1 MGMFKKLLTVVT
13 VPENDL
19 PRIGPLLTMVIR
31 GSLVAA
37 VVITILALAA
47 LIVSDVRLGTGFDAW
62 LAAGPSLIVVFLLL
76 GRLNQQGR
84 VSLTAN
90 LLMATVTIY
99 AAMAEPLG
107 FPEARL
113 HLVVYAVP
121 IAMAAL
127 MLPPTATLVWGEIA
141 SLTILV
147 QMLILEAIPGANPDW
162 VALIFGVLALH
173 AVMLIARL
181 LARSFQQTRADLEQR
196 IRQGQTGIEIGH
208 TISASLD
215 PSSVIRQAVRQIHEA
230 FGYYHV
236 GIFTMHPNDDIAV
249 LADAAG
255 AEANSL
261 LERGFHV
268 SLVGG
273 TSAVAAAISNKCRW
287 EVTSWRESV
296 DPHGRTVR
304 FTHERL
310 PTRAELVLPLQVG
323 DRILGAL
330 DIHSMELDPFSEEH
344 IHILE
349 GLVGNVAN
357 ALVGAQLLGDVQQR
371 HEELMVIHA
380 QTERRA
386 RYLEATA
393 QLTRATS
400 SLLDPQALLDRAVE
414 LISKGLDLYHT
425 GVFLVDEARTWAVLV
440 AASSEGGRRMLARG
454 HKLRVGQQGIVG
466 WVANSGEPRIALDV
480 GEDAVYFTNPDL
492 PDTHS
497 EIALPLKV
505 GDRVI
510 GVLDVQSVREA
521 AFSDEDAIV
530 LQTLADQ
537 VAIGVQN
544 AQLFQETQ
552 RALEDVQALQRYYIA
567 QEWER
572 LSHQRANLGAEYRGL
587 GVPSLGRAWT
597 PEMDAA
603 LSRGA
608 PLVLPDLSAVEPQG
622 DGRGDG
628 RGDGK
633 EAPKPLSAMVIPI
646 KLQDEVIGVLDLQEL
661 DEKRQWTQ
669 EEVEIAT
676 DVADQLAL
684 ALENAR
690 LVEETQ
696 RRTRQLA
703 AASAVARDATAIL
716 EVEQLLNETVHLVSE
731 RFGFYHAGAFLL
743 DDQNEYAVL
752 RAASSEGGRQM
763 LAQGHQLKISEVG
776 IVGHVAAT
784 GEPRVASDVDK
795 DVVWYRN
802 PYLPETR
809 SEMALPLKV
818 RERVI
823 GVLDVQSTQEAAF
836 SEEDV
841 AVLQT
846 LADQLATAI
855 SNADLFR
862 RVRDDAKRRALIN
875 EVTQAAASSL
885 DIQELL
891 SRAGEAISSQLEM
904 PCVIFEWDSQTGSLM
919 PATVHDQTG
928 ADVTLAQLAAITPEM
943 DPAMHQAIH
952 TRQLQVLFS
961 VPANVSGP
969 AAHLAQR
976 LDLVDA
982 AYIPL
987 MSREQPLGLLAL
999 GRHRG
1004 HPALD
1009 EGELS
1014 FLEVVAT
1021 NLGVALENAY
1031 LFQDAVETA
1040 ERLAEVDKMKTQ
1052 FLATMSHELRTP
1064 LNSIIGFTRVI
1075 LKEIDG
1081 PLTDLQRTDL
1091 QTVYDSGNHLLG
1103 LINNILDVMR
1113 IEAGKMEIAIEDVE
1127 IPPTVSGVL
1136 EVAKALV
1143 KDKGIELQQDL
1154 PDDLPIIRADGRRV
1168 RQILLNLVGN
1178 AAKFT
1183 EEGFIRVEVR
1193 ADANDVTF
1201 AVVDSG
1207 IGIEADKLAMIFE
1220 AFTQVDASSTRK
1232 AGGTGLGLSIC
1243 QSFVQMHGGRIWVES
1258 DFGKGSTFYFS
1269 LPIDGPP
1276 LAEEERAEPPKAE
1289 VPDLVEEPARAISKL
1304 VLCVEDDEGVITL
1317 FRRYLSKQGYQVVG
1331 LSDPTRV
1338 LDEAKRLNPH
1348 AITLDVMMPGKNG
1361 WQVIQ
1366 ELKADPETRHIP
1378 VIMCTIVAEKE
1389 RGMSL
1394 GAADYLIKP
1403 VIEQDLLAAL
1413 ERLNHETEHHL
1424 VLVIDDQQ
1432 EHRQLL
1438 RRMIENVDGY
1448 EVLEATGG
1456 REAIDLLQ
1464 HIRPHLIMLDLMM
1477 PEMDGFEV
1485 LETVKTSETTRSIP
1499 IVVVTSKE
1507 LNDEDYERLNHHVE
1521 ALIQKGPMNQE
1532 ELLEDVAAALQKLI
1546 RPVPVGG

>member
-1 MGMFKKLLTVVT
+1 MFEKLLAIIT
-13 VPENDL
+13 VPEDEL
-19 PRIGPLLTMVIR
+19 PRVRPLLAMVVR

-37 VVITILALAA
+37 IVITVLALAV
-47 LIVSDVRLGTGFDAW
+47 LITLGVRLGTGLDAW
-62 LAAGPSLIVVFLLL
+62 LVAGPSLIVVFLLL

-90 LLMATVTIY
+90 LLMAAVTIY
-99 AAMAEPLG
+99 AATVEPLG
-107 FPEARL
+107 FSGTRL

-127 MLPPTATLVWGEIA
+127 MLPPTATLIWGEIA
-141 SLTILV
+141 SLAILV
-147 QMLILEAIPGANPDW
+147 QMLILAAIPDASPDW
-162 VALIFGVLALH
+162 VVLIFGVPALH
-173 AVMLIARL
+173 AVMLIAWL
-181 LARSFQQTRADLEQR
+181 LARSFQQTRTDLRQR
-196 IRQGQTGIEIGH
+196 IRQGQAGVEIGH
-208 TISASLD
+208 TVSASLD
-215 PSSVIRQAVRQIHEA
+215 PSSVIRQAVHQICEA

-236 GIFTMHPNDDIAV
+236 GIFTVRPDNDIAV

-255 AEANSL
+255 AEADSL

-268 SLVGG
+268 SLLGG
-273 TSAVAAAISNKCRW
+273 TSAVAAAINNKCRW
-287 EVTSWRESV
+287 EVVSWRESV
-296 DPHGRTVR
+296 DPRGRTIR

-330 DIHSMELDPFSEEH
+330 DIHSTEVMEPFTEEETH
-344 IHILE
+344 TLE
-349 GLVGNVAN
+349 GLAGNVAN
-357 ALVGAQLLGDVQQR
+357 ALEGARLLDDAQKR
-371 HEELMVIHA
+371 NEELTVIHA

-425 GVFLVDEARTWAVLV
+425 GVFLVDEARTWAILV
-440 AASSEGGRRMLARG
+440 AASGEGGRRMLARG

-466 WVANSGEPRIALDV
+466 WVADSGEPRIALDV

-510 GVLDVQSVREA
+510 GILDVQSVREA

-572 LSHQRANLGAEYRGL
+572 LSHQRTNLGAEYRGL

-597 PEMDAA
+597 PEMDTVLSQGAA
-603 LSRGA
+603 
-608 PLVLPDLSAVEPQG
+608 LVLPDLSTVEPQG

-628 RGDGK
+628 KGDGK
-633 EAPKPLSAMVIPI
+633 EAHQPLSAMVIPI

-676 DVADQLAL
+676 SVADQLAL

-696 RRTRQLA
+696 RRARQLA

-716 EVEQLLNETVHLVSE
+716 DVEQLLNETVHLVSE

-795 DVVWYRN
+795 DVVWYKN
-802 PYLPETR
+802 PHLPATR

-904 PCVIFEWDSQTGSLM
+904 PCAIFEWDSQTGSLT
-919 PATVHDQTG
+919 PTTIHDRTG
-928 ADVTLAQLAAITPEM
+928 ADVRLAQLAAITPEM
-943 DPAMHQAIH
+943 DPAMHQAIRTH
-952 TRQLQVLFS
+952 QLQVLFN

-969 AAHLAQR
+969 AAQLAQR

-987 MSREQPLGLLAL
+987 MSREEPLGLLAL

-1021 NLGVALENAY
+1021 NLGVALENAH

-1127 IPPTVSGVL
+1127 IPSIVSGVID
-1136 EVAKALV
+1136 VAKALV

-1193 ADANDVTF
+1193 ADAKDVTF

-1207 IGIEADKLAMIFE
+1207 IGIPEEKLAMIFE
-1220 AFTQVDASSTRK
+1220 AFTQVDASSTRR

-1243 QSFVQMHGGRIWVES
+1243 QSFVQMHSGRIWVES
-1258 DFGKGSTFYFS
+1258 GFSKGSTFYFS

-1276 LAEEERAEPPKAE
+1276 LPEEEGAEPPKTEE
-1289 VPDLVEEPARAISKL
+1289 VPDLVEEPAGAISKL

-1331 LSDPTRV
+1331 LTDSTRV
-1338 LDEAKRLNPH
+1338 LEEVKRLGPH

-1378 VIMCTIVAEKE
+1378 VIMCTIIAEKE

-1413 ERLNHETEHHL
+1413 DRLDHETEHHL

-1464 HIRPHLIMLDLMM
+1464 HIHPHLIMLDLMM

-1485 LETVKTSETTRSIP
+1485 LEAVKTSEATRSIP

-1507 LNDEDYERLNHHVE
+1507 LSDEDYERLNHHVE

-1532 ELLEDVAAALQKLI
+1532 ELLEDVAAALQRLT